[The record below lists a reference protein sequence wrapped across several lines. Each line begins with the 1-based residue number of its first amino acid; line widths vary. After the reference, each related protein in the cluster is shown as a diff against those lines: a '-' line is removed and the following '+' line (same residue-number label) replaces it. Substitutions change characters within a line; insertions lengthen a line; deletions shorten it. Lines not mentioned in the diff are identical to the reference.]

1 MVFMITFRKLV
12 CRCVFGGLLYLGHDF
27 TLEFGVDNRLHCDY
41 QIYKLIV
48 RGLSILL
55 CRD

>member
-1 MVFMITFRKLV
+1 MGFMITFRKLV